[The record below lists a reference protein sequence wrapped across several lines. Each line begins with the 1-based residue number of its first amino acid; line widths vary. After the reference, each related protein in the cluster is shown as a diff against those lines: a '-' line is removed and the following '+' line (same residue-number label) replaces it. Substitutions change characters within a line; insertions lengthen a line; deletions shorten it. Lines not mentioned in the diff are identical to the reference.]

1 MGRQPRRQPTDDWT
15 VIEALCTFPDQRA
28 YEQLRPV
35 VLFGQSA
42 TERAHQVGEVPR
54 TFRRRVTRFRRLGL
68 ASVLPPERPPPTP
81 ALPPALRD
89 MIGHLK
95 AEHPPLRVNE
105 IATICY
111 MRTGRR
117 PHADTIKRI
126 LATTPLPT
134 PQRRFAPYAQIP
146 DPAMRRATV
155 IRRFVEGWNQK
166 SIAAY
171 RQTSRKT
178 VHQTIRRFAADG
190 LAGLYAQSRAP
201 KRPRRK
207 ATFDVITRV
216 RRLQR
221 NPRMGAFRVRAAL
234 RQEGI
239 QVSLRTC
246 GRVLAQNRAV
256 LQSLTP
262 PVAPRPARP
271 MPFHATRPH
280 QYWSAD
286 IRYLDMHQLGSGKIY
301 VVTILDNYSR
311 AILASVLARRQ
322 NTATFIAVLH
332 AAIQRYG
339 SPEALVTDGGAVF
352 KADQVRPIYAALHIQ
367 KEQIKRRRP
376 WQNYVETTFSVMQRM
391 ADDAFVQATSW
402 AALVAVHAR
411 WVHDFNTQLHW
422 AHRHRAETDQTPRQ
436 VLGAALGTVWDAHDL
451 QQLFQVQRYTRSVDA
466 TGYVRFR
473 HWRLYA
479 EYGLHG
485 HYVTVWV
492 TPDHLTRS
500 FADHPLAEYTVQLDE
515 DQHQITTVRDPRL
528 HHSIFHIQPWL
539 WALDDTQWVKAL
551 RVPVPVRQTAHTTV
565 IAVDQ
570 AALFA

>member
-15 VIEALCTFPDQRA
+15 VIESLCAFPDQSA

-54 TFRRRVTRFRRLGL
+54 TFHRRVKRFRHVGM
-68 ASVLPPERPPPTP
+68 ASLLPPERPPPTS
-81 ALPPALRD
+81 ALPPAIRD

-126 LATTPLPT
+126 LATTPLPP

-155 IRRFVEGWNQK
+155 IRLFVEGWNQK

-171 RQTSRKT
+171 LQTSRKT

-221 NPRMGAFRVRAAL
+221 NPRIGAFRVRAAL

-246 GRVLAQNRAV
+246 GRILAQNRAV

-262 PVAPRPARP
+262 LAAPRPARP
-271 MPFHATRPH
+271 MPFHAVRPH

-286 IRYLDMHQLGSGKIY
+286 IRYLDMHHVGPGKIY

-322 NTATFIAVLH
+322 NSATFLAVLH

-352 KADQVRPIYAALHIQ
+352 KADQVQAIYAALTIQ

-391 ADDAFVQATSW
+391 ADYAFTQATHW
-402 AALVAVHAR
+402 AALVEIHAH
-411 WVHDFNTQLHW
+411 WVQDFNTQLHW
-422 AHRHRAETDQTPRQ
+422 AHRHRADALHTPQQ
-436 VLGAALGTVWDAHDL
+436 VLGAAMGRVWDTQDL
-451 QQLFQVQRYTRSVDA
+451 QQLFQVRRYARYVDA

-492 TPDHLTRS
+492 TPDHLTLS
-500 FADHPLAEYTVQLDE
+500 FADHPLAEYTVQLDK
-515 DQHQITTVRDPRL
+515 DQRHLTTVRDPRL

-539 WALDDTQWVKAL
+539 WALDDTQWVKA
-551 RVPVPVRQTAHTTV
+551 VPMPVRVQRTLPATEV
-565 IAVDQ
+565 LVDQ
-570 AALFA
+570 ATLFA